1 MRNDSRLLP
10 TAQRTQRAS
19 PPFFSAPGCVV
30 RYEEIGWSGAGVD
43 GPRNLYGQVTFFPS
57 GVCASLRGRA
67 GSAGLQT
74 GCHAGLQARALLAI
88 SITGS
93 VGSPEPMH
101 KTKVALAPGLSYMR
115 RDAPGAHPSRTL
127 RYRGPQRQVFVVGV
141 IEGWDTTNPMR
152 EAPPPGQPA
161 LSVVEGASPLQIIS
175 PFRRTMILR
184 SLPSNHR
191 PVRPLRAA
199 FQPEAAGRGRN
210 SA

>member
-1 MRNDSRLLP
+1 MIYRSVDAEVLMRNDSRLLP

-101 KTKVALAPGLSYMR
+101 KTKGSLATGLSYML
-115 RDAPGAHPSRTL
+115 PGCAGCP
-127 RYRGPQRQVFVVGV
+127 
-141 IEGWDTTNPMR
+141 
-152 EAPPPGQPA
+152 
-161 LSVVEGASPLQIIS
+161 
-175 PFRRTMILR
+175 ILR
-184 SLPSNHR
+184 VLCDIGVPNDRSSSL
-191 PVRPLRAA
+191 
-199 FQPEAAGRGRN
+199 G
-210 SA
+210 